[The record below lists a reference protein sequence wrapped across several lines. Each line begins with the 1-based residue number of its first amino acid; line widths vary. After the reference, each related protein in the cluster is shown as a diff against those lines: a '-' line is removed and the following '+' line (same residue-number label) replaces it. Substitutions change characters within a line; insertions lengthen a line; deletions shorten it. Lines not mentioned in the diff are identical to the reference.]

1 MDEIDLLPAEGAQL
15 GGSQPVP
22 EGQQDH
28 GCIPMPLP
36 VPARRLHEPLDLSL
50 GEVLAGAGEGSTRSA
65 IEESTQALATA
76 AQLRNRR
83 L

>member
-1 MDEIDLLPAEGAQL
+1 MAILFEIDH
-15 GGSQPVP
+15 VTTYK
-22 EGQQDH
+22 
-28 GCIPMPLP
+28 
-36 VPARRLHEPLDLSL
+36 
-50 GEVLAGAGEGSTRSA
+50 GSTRSA